1 MYTVIIAMVLYAFYY
16 YFVILRQIKSGL
28 MSARTPS
35 GARTALVS
43 LWGFALSGVAGA
55 LFAGIMVA
63 PMVPFLPVT
72 DTYVLKP
79 LASQNTRADTIVL
92 HSGNPAFST
101 TYYVRYDVL
110 PGKVKFEAV
119 SSLSDI
125 TVIEDDGLKGSGL
138 MLKTHPVRDIN
149 SPWAGWAL
157 FDDGNAPRYKY
168 EMRVPR
174 GTVETR
180 LNVN

>member
-1 MYTVIIAMVLYAFYY
+1 MLTITTAMVLYAFYY

-43 LWGFALSGVAGA
+43 LWGFALSGIAGA
-55 LFAGIMVA
+55 LFASLVVA
-63 PMVPFLPVT
+63 RMVPFLPST
-72 DTYVLKP
+72 ATYVLQP
-79 LASQNTRADTIVL
+79 LSTQNARADTIVL
-92 HSGNPAFST
+92 HSGNPVLGST
-101 TYYVRYDVL
+101 YFVRYDVM
-110 PGKVKFEAV
+110 PGKVKFESI
-119 SSLSDI
+119 SSRSDV

-157 FDDGNAPRYKY
+157 FDDGNNPRYKY
-168 EMRVPR
+168 ELRVPR
-174 GTVETR
+174 GTVETQ
-180 LNVN
+180 LSVK